1 MYKELYDIPKYKT
14 WEYIDKVNAG
24 WSSDSKF
31 YIEDKAGNKLLLRI
45 SDVCIYD
52 RKRKEFE
59 IVKKFNSLGFAMS
72 QGIEFGICNN
82 GENVYILLTWVEG
95 TSLNSALEDLTER
108 EQYDLGLQA
117 GRILKEIH
125 SLSVDK
131 TDIPVIS
138 KKEKMLHNLK
148 RYEGSIVRIENDQIA
163 VDFVKDNINKINS
176 FSPVY
181 KHGDFHVEN
190 LILTN
195 HGQIGVIDF
204 NRWECGD
211 KYEEF
216 YKIQSFDIEVSIPFA
231 IGQIEGYFNFQPSD
245 EFWSVLAVYV
255 AYSSLYSIVWAEKF
269 GEDDIKA
276 MKRRCIRAVEDYDD
290 FESIIPHWYNDNY
303 MKYRE

>member
-45 SDVCIYD
+45 SDVSIYN

-72 QGIEFGICNN
+72 QAIEFGICNN
-82 GENVYILLTWVEG
+82 GKNVYILLTWVEG
-95 TSLNSALEDLTER
+95 NSLSSALEDLTER

-269 GEDDIKA
+269 GEDDVKA
-276 MKRRCIRAVEDYDD
+276 MKKRCIRAFEDYDD
-290 FESIIPHWYNDNY
+290 FESIIPHWYKDNY

>member
-276 MKRRCIRAVEDYDD
+276 MKRRCIRAFEDYDD